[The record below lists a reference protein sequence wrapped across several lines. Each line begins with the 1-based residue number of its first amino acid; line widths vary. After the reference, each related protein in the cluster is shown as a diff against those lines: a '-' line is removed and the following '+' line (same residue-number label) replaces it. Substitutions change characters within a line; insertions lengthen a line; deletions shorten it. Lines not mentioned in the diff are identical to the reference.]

1 MINATHHRKKER
13 KMNELSKTSNNQI
26 VENNESISYY
36 LDSFLNY
43 LDASTYTVETYKKG
57 LKVFFNWLKEHGI
70 KNPTREDVINFKNDM
85 LESHQPTT
93 CKVYLNAV
101 KQLFNWLSSEGLYKN
116 VAINIKTRK
125 IVNHHTKH
133 ALTDYQ
139 TVELL
144 NNMSRNKTNE
154 KRDFAICLL
163 CFDSGMRSVEI
174 SRAKIKDVEI
184 IQGKPFINIRGK
196 GYEGISRKMP
206 IEKET
211 ESAIRDY
218 LSSRGCSLFSV
229 IDADKPL
236 FAVNISGKYQEQPL
250 TTRTIS
256 KIGKKALNTI
266 GFGNNPGYSMHSFR
280 HTFATINMLE
290 GASIRENQQ
299 ALGHSNITTT
309 QIYEEEQNE
318 MNNVSS
324 KRVMNA
330 LLREG
335 LKVSYGN

>member
-1 MINATHHRKKER
+1 
-13 KMNELSKTSNNQI
+13 MNELLKTNNDPI
-26 VENNESISYY
+26 VMKDESISFY
-36 LDSFLNY
+36 LDSFLSY
-43 LDASTYTVETYKKG
+43 LDASPYTIETYKKG
-57 LKVFFNWLKEHGI
+57 LKIFFNWLGEKGI
-70 KNPTREDVINFKNDM
+70 KNPTREDVINFKNEM
-85 LESHQPTT
+85 LETHQPTT

-101 KQLFNWLSSEGLYKN
+101 KQLFNWLSNEGIYKN

-125 IVNHHTKH
+125 IINHHTKH

-139 TVELL
+139 ASELL
-144 NNMSRNKTNE
+144 NNMPRNKVNE

-211 ESAIRDY
+211 ESVIREY
-218 LSSRGCSLFSV
+218 LSARGCNLFS
-229 IDADKPL
+229 IDDAEKPL
-236 FAVNISGKYQEQPL
+236 FAVNINGKFQEQPL

-299 ALGHSNITTT
+299 ALGHANISTT
-309 QIYEEEQNE
+309 QIYEEEQNAI
-318 MNNVSS
+318 NNISS
-324 KRVMNA
+324 KRVMDA
-330 LLREG
+330 LKREG
-335 LKVSYGN
+335 LRI